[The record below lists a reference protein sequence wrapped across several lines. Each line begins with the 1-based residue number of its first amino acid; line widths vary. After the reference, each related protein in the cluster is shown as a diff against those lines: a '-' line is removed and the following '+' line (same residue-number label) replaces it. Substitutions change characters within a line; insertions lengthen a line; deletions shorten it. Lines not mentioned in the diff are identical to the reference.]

1 MRQVRL
7 AVGLA
12 VSAVLFTTVT
22 TACGSPQK
30 AAGGGDGAT
39 GAPVK
44 VGLVYSKS
52 GALASYGK
60 EYLEGFTAGLDYA
73 TKGTGKVGKR
83 AVEVTEVDDAGDP
96 TKAVAGAKDLIG
108 KGYKILAGS
117 TASGVAV
124 QVASLA
130 EQNKVLNVSG
140 PAATDAVTGA
150 GHYTFRSGRQTWQ
163 DIRTA
168 AAAVGDVKGKKVTVF
183 AQDSAFGQ
191 ANLTAVKAVL
201 GGAGATVDQILVPA
215 STADFTTFA
224 TKAHDAKPD
233 LLFVAWA
240 GTTAQAMWTALG
252 QQGVFDVT
260 TVVTGLDISAT
271 WAAYGPVGGEIS
283 FLSHYFA
290 GAGGTDVEKAMTDR
304 VTKAGGAVDLFTV
317 DGFTAAQ
324 MIVHAA
330 AAGNTAAGDDADAMV
345 KSLEGWRFDGVKG
358 PLTVRTEDHALLQ
371 PMFQARLIGGATPK
385 AELVRKL
392 DPDAVA
398 PPVVAKK

>member
-1 MRQVRL
+1 MRQARL

-12 VSAVLFTTVT
+12 MSAVLFTTT

-30 AAGGGDGAT
+30 AAGGGDAAT
-39 GAPVK
+39 GTPIK

-60 EYLEGFTAGLDYA
+60 EYSDGFKAGLDYA
-73 TKGTGKVGKR
+73 TKGTNKVGKR

-96 TKAVAGAKDLIG
+96 SKAVAGAKDLIG

-124 QVASLA
+124 QVAALA

-140 PAATDAVTGA
+140 PAATDAITGA

-191 ANLTAVKAVL
+191 ANVTAVKAVL

-215 STADFTTFA
+215 STADFTPFA

-252 QQGVFDVT
+252 QQSVFDVT

-271 WAAYGPVGGEIS
+271 WSAYGPIGGKIS

-290 GAGGTDVEKAMTDR
+290 GAAGTDAEKAMTER
-304 VTKAGGAVDLFTV
+304 VTKAGGTVDLFTG

-330 AAGNTAAGDDADAMV
+330 QAGDDSDAMV

-385 AELVRKL
+385 AELVKKL

-398 PPVVAKK
+398 PPVAAKK

>member
-12 VSAVLFTTVT
+12 MSALLITTTT
-22 TACGSPQK
+22 TACGSPK
-30 AAGGGDGAT
+30 EAAGQGDGAA

-60 EYLEGFTAGLDYA
+60 QYLEGFKAGLDYA
-73 TKGTGKVGKR
+73 TKGTDKVGNR
-83 AVEVTEVDDAGDP
+83 TVEFTEVDDAGDP
-96 TKAVAGAKDLIG
+96 SKAVAGAKDLVG

-140 PAATDAVTGA
+140 PAATDAITGA
-150 GHYTFRSGRQTWQ
+150 GKYTFRSGRQTWQ

-168 AAAVGDVKGKKVTVF
+168 AAFLGDVKGKKVTVF

-191 ANLTAVKAVL
+191 ANVAAVKAVL
-201 GGAGATVDQILVPA
+201 GGAGATVDQVAVPA
-215 STADFTTFA
+215 SATDFTPFA
-224 TKAHDAKPD
+224 TKARDAKPD

-240 GTTAQAMWTALG
+240 GATAQAMWNALG
-252 QQGVFDVT
+252 QQGVFDAT
-260 TVVTGLDISAT
+260 TVVTGLDIAAT
-271 WAAYGPVGGEIS
+271 WAAYGPVAGKIS

-290 GAGGTDVEKAMTDR
+290 GAGGTDTEKAMTER
-304 VTKAGGAVDLFTV
+304 VTKAGGTVDLFTV

-330 AAGNTAAGDDADAMV
+330 AAGDDADAMV
-345 KSLEGWRFDGVKG
+345 KSLEGWSFDGVKG
-358 PLTVRTEDHALLQ
+358 KLTVRTDDHALLQ
-371 PMFQARLIGGATPK
+371 PMFQAKLAGGATPK
-385 AELVRKL
+385 AELVKKL
-392 DPDAVA
+392 DPDVVTPPVA
-398 PPVVAKK
+398 PKK

>member
-1 MRQVRL
+1 MRQARL

-12 VSAVLFTTVT
+12 VTAVLVTTA
-22 TACGSPQK
+22 TACGSPQQ

-39 GAPVK
+39 GAPIK

-60 EYLEGFTAGLDYA
+60 EYLEGFKAGLDYA
-73 TKGTGKVGKR
+73 TKGTNKVGKR
-83 AVEVTEVDDAGDP
+83 PVEVTEVDDAGDP
-96 TKAVAGAKDLIG
+96 SKAVAGAKDLIG
-108 KGYKILAGS
+108 KGYKIIGGS

-124 QVASLA
+124 QLASLA

-140 PAATDAVTGA
+140 PAASDAVTGA

-168 AAAVGDVKGKKVTVF
+168 AAFLGDVKGKKITVF

-191 ANLTAVKAVL
+191 ANVAAVKAVL
-201 GGAGATVDQILVPA
+201 GGAGATVDQIAVPA
-215 STADFTTFA
+215 SATDFTPFA
-224 TKAHDAKPD
+224 TKARDAKPD

-240 GTTAQAMWTALG
+240 GTTAQAMWNALG
-252 QQGVFDVT
+252 QQGIFDIT

-271 WAAYGPVGGEIS
+271 WATYGPIAGKIS
-283 FLSHYFA
+283 FLAHYFA
-290 GAGGTDVEKAMTDR
+290 GAGGTEVEKAMTQR

-330 AAGNTAAGDDADAMV
+330 AAGDDPDAMV
-345 KSLEGWRFDGVKG
+345 KALEGWSFDGVKG
-358 PLTVRTEDHALLQ
+358 KLTVRAEDHALLQ
-371 PMFQARLIGGATPK
+371 PMFSARLIGGGTPK
-385 AELVRKL
+385 AELVKKL
-392 DPDAVA
+392 DPDTVA
-398 PPVVAKK
+398 PPVAAKK

>member
-1 MRQVRL
+1 MRQIRL

-12 VSAVLFTTVT
+12 VSAVLFTT
-22 TACGSPQK
+22 AAGCGSPQQ
-30 AAGGGDGAT
+30 AATGGDAAT
-39 GAPVK
+39 GTPVK

-60 EYLEGFTAGLDYA
+60 EYSEGFKAGLDYA
-73 TKGTGKVGKR
+73 TKGTNKVGKR
-83 AVEVTEVDDAGDP
+83 PVEVTEVDDAGDP
-96 TKAVAGAKDLIG
+96 SKAVAGAKDLIG
-108 KGYKILAGS
+108 KGYKVIAGS

-124 QVASLA
+124 QVAALA

-168 AAAVGDVKGKKVTVF
+168 AAAIGDVNGKKVTVF

-191 ANLTAVKAVL
+191 ANFTAVKAVL
-201 GGAGATVDQILVPA
+201 GGAGATVDQIAVPA
-215 STADFTTFA
+215 STADFTPFA

-240 GTTAQAMWTALG
+240 GATAQSMWTALG
-252 QQGVFDVT
+252 QQSVFDVT
-260 TVVTGLDISAT
+260 TVVTGLDIAAT
-271 WAAYGPVGGEIS
+271 WSAYGPVGAKIS

-290 GAGGTDVEKAMTDR
+290 GAGGTDVEKAMTER

-330 AAGNTAAGDDADAMV
+330 AAGDDADAMV

-358 PLTVRTEDHALLQ
+358 PLTVRAEDHALLQ
-371 PMFQARLIGGATPK
+371 PMFQAKLTGGSTPK
-385 AELVRKL
+385 AELVKKL
-392 DPDAVA
+392 DPEAVA
-398 PPVVAKK
+398 PLVAPKK

>member
-1 MRQVRL
+1 MRQTRL

-12 VSAVLFTTVT
+12 MSAALLTTA
-22 TACGSPQK
+22 TACGSPQQ
-30 AAGGGDGAT
+30 AATGGDGASS
-39 GAPVK
+39 APVK

-52 GALASYGK
+52 GPLASYGK
-60 EYLEGFTAGLDYA
+60 EYLEGFKAGLDYA
-73 TKGTGKVGKR
+73 TKGSNKVGKR
-83 AVEVTEVDDAGDP
+83 TVEVTEVDDAGDP
-96 TKAVAGAKDLIG
+96 AKAVAGAKDLIG
-108 KGYKILAGS
+108 KGHKIIAGS

-124 QVASLA
+124 QVSALA
-130 EQNKVLNVSG
+130 EQNKVLFVSG

-150 GHYTFRSGRQTWQ
+150 GKYTFRSGRQTWQ

-168 AAAVGDVKGKKVTVF
+168 AASLGDVKGKKVTVF

-191 ANLTAVKAVL
+191 ANVAAVKSVL
-201 GGAGATVDQILVPA
+201 GGAGATADEIMVPA
-215 STADFTTFA
+215 STSDFTPFA

-260 TVVTGLDISAT
+260 TVVTGLDIAAT
-271 WAAYGPVGGEIS
+271 WPTYGPVAGKIS

-290 GAGGTDVEKAMTDR
+290 GAGGTEAEKAMTDR
-304 VTKAGGAVDLFTV
+304 VTKAGGTVDLFTV

-330 AAGNTAAGDDADAMV
+330 GSTNGAAGDDADAMV
-345 KSLEGWRFDGVKG
+345 KSLEGWSFDGAKG
-358 PLTVRTEDHALLQ
+358 KLTVRAEDHALLQ
-371 PMFQARLIGGATPK
+371 PMFNAKLTGGATPR
-385 AELVRKL
+385 AELVKKL
-392 DPDAVA
+392 EPEAVA
-398 PPVVAKK
+398 PPVATKK